1 MTISELII
9 GALGLFSSWAICC
22 LLGVFI
28 GLHFA
33 NKEHKKELLSYIKEL
48 EVSENDRSNL

>member
-1 MTISELII
+1 MTIQELIV
-9 GALGLFSSWAICC
+9 GTLGLVSSWAICC

-33 NKEHKKELLSYIKEL
+33 NKEHKKELLSYIKEI
-48 EVSENDRSNL
+48 EDKEDDRSNL